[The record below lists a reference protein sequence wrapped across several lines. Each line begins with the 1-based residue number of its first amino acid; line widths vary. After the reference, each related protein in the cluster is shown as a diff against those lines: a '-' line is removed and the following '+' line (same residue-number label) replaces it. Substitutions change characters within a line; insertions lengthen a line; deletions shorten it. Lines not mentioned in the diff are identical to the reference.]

1 MIFLIDF
8 HKVKDFL
15 LENLLHQIKFI
26 NAPLH
31 KFLKSLNNKLTNWF
45 IFILLSLIWGSSFI
59 LMIKGLV
66 SLNAYQVA
74 SLRIIFSG
82 LVLLPV
88 SIKHFKSIPKN
99 KLFIVFLSGL
109 QGSLLPA
116 YLFCIAETKLDSSL
130 AGSLNALTPVF
141 VILMGSLFFN
151 NKVAKNKI
159 FGICISFA
167 GSILLYFAQPLGH
180 YDLTSFLFT
189 LLIVLA
195 TLMYGLNVNMV
206 GKYLGGIPSLHIA
219 AVALSL
225 NAIPAL
231 VVLYFTGYF
240 SQDIFSRP
248 MLAATGYTF
257 ILGVVGT
264 AFASIIFYML
274 MKRAGMVFASM
285 VTYAIPA
292 VAIMWAILYKHN
304 DIIFAGSLSFKE
316 VITIIFHS
324 WWKQFICLLVILS
337 GVYIANRV
345 QKDIE

>member
-1 MIFLIDF
+1 M
-8 HKVKDFL
+8 
-15 LENLLHQIKFI
+15 
-26 NAPLH
+26 
-31 KFLKSLNNKLTNWF
+31 NNRFSNWF

-59 LMIKGLV
+59 LMIQGLV

-82 LVLLPV
+82 VVLLPV
-88 SIKHFKSIPKN
+88 AIKHYKNIPKN
-99 KLFIVFLSGL
+99 KLFIVFLSGFI
-109 QGSLLPA
+109 GSLLPA

-141 VILMGSLFFN
+141 VILMGALFFN
-151 NKVAKNKI
+151 NNVAKNKI
-159 FGICISFA
+159 LGICISFA

-180 YDLTSFLFT
+180 YDAISFLFT

-195 TLMYGLNVNMV
+195 TIMYGLNVNMV
-206 GKYLGGIPSLHIA
+206 GKYLNGIPSLHIA

-225 NAIPAL
+225 NVIPAA

-240 SQDIFSRP
+240 SQDIFSTP
-248 MLAATGYTF
+248 MLISTGYTF

-264 AFASIIFYML
+264 AFASVIFYVL

-304 DIIFAGSLSFKE
+304 DIIFTSSLSFKE
-316 VITIIFHS
+316 VISIIFYN
-324 WWKQFICLLVILS
+324 WWKQFICLLIILS

-345 QKDIE
+345 QRDVE